1 MLIFRVLTIL
11 YYIGVDKPVQTE
23 EKLEYIP
30 QMLSRVRPT
39 ETIQEMATRS
49 LINYSMNGKPT

>member
-1 MLIFRVLTIL
+1 MFTVFSV
-11 YYIGVDKPVQTE
+11 GVDKPVQKE
-23 EKLEYIP
+23 DKLEYIP

-49 LINYSMNGKPT
+49 LINYSMNGTIFEIIYER